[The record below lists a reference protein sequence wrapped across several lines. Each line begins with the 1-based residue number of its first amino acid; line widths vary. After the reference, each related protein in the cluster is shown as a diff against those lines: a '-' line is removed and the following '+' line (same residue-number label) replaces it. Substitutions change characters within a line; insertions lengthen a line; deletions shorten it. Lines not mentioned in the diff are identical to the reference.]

1 MLEETLETTAAHYTG
16 YRGLPPLAGLHS
28 MEEAAAK
35 GLSVEESVSR
45 LKRLHWSLRRL
56 HGILVARIASTP
68 IYELKMA
75 FSLHAYYCAD
85 HAAALAARVREMRE
99 PPYKLDVS
107 PDAMLDLFFDEIA
120 AAPDVE
126 SLVTGIY
133 GHAFPAVAETASALK
148 NETNRLLDHQ
158 TFRVCRTA
166 GVELED
172 VLEYGAEVIRCLVP
186 NGLTGAGPAWETC
199 LDQCLEAAGGLGG
212 TSEPAA
218 AAQPMYS
225 LRPAAYDG
233 VVRRDERFKDP
244 YNMGVNAE
252 AMLFDPDV
260 PPLPKTLMLYFKRM
274 REIDVPEMMSS
285 ILAETKGKPWEY
297 YRDMSRQM
305 WDEARHAMMG
315 ELGFVSLGLDWKQI
329 PFNFTWS
336 LNLNTKLTPLERHAV
351 LFTIEQ
357 GLMPKKN
364 GKEQEWEIAVA
375 SRRPLSALVQDYD
388 WADEILHARI
398 GRQWLTEQIGT
409 QAEVLAFG
417 DKVWSKA
424 LTDWSAWR
432 EQGLTEHANWWPELY
447 EQACQKWG
455 VAPDPEILAYHKTY
469 ENTRPDL
476 KPVAAV

>member
-1 MLEETLETTAAHYTG
+1 MPQVAIETKSDRYTG
-16 YRGLPPLAGLHS
+16 YRGLPTLVGLHT
-28 MEEAAAK
+28 MEEAAVK
-35 GLSVEESVSR
+35 GLTVEQSVSR

-56 HGILVARIASTP
+56 HEILVARIASTP

-85 HAAALAARVREMRE
+85 HASELAARVREMRE
-99 PPYKLDVS
+99 PPYRLDAS

-120 AAPDVE
+120 AAPDIE
-126 SLVTGIY
+126 FLVTGLY
-133 GHAFPAVAETASALK
+133 GHAFPAVAETASALM

-158 TFRVCRTA
+158 TFRVCRMA
-166 GVELED
+166 VVELQD
-172 VLEYGAEVIRCLVP
+172 VLDYGAEAVRCLVP
-186 NGLTGAGPAWETC
+186 EGLKGVGATWESC
-199 LDQCLEAAGGLGG
+199 LKQCLEAAGGLGG
-212 TSEPAA
+212 TKAAGAPAEA
-218 AAQPMYS
+218 MYS
-225 LRPAAYDG
+225 LLPKKYDG
-233 VVRRDERFKDP
+233 VVQRDERFKDP

-285 ILAETKGKPWEY
+285 ILAETKGKPWNY

-315 ELGFVSLGLDWKQI
+315 ELGFASMGLDWKQI

-336 LNLNTKLTPLERHAV
+336 MNLNTKLTPLERHAV

-364 GKEQEWEIAVA
+364 GKEHEWEIAVA
-375 SRRPLSALVQDYD
+375 SARPLSALVQDYD

-398 GRQWLTEQIGT
+398 GRQWLTEEIGS

-432 EQGLTEHANWWPELY
+432 EQGLTEHANWWPEIY
-447 EQACQKWG
+447 EQACEKWG

-469 ENTRPDL
+469 ESTRPDL
-476 KPVAAV
+476 KPVVSV